1 MQIHR
6 KLRQLVRALTGS
18 RSGNTAIEFA
28 FIAPAMLMF
37 IFGVAEVGRV
47 LWLQNAL
54 DYSVVEA
61 ARCMSNSP
69 SKCDN
74 ATQTRRHLAAP
85 TRLRLHFLDSS
96 DFTVT
101 AASCGNQVT
110 ASHQVPIAIPYMNLS
125 PINLTSQACYPT

>member
-6 KLRQLVRALTGS
+6 KLRQLVRALAGS
-18 RSGNTAIEFA
+18 RSGNAAVEFA

-47 LWLQNAL
+47 LWMQNAL

-61 ARCMSNSP
+61 ARCLSNSP
-69 SKCDN
+69 STCGS
-74 ATQTRRHLAAP
+74 ASQAQSFAANQAGAGFV
-85 TRLRLHFLDSS
+85 TS

-110 ASHQVPIAIPYMNLS
+110 ATHQVSIEIPYMNLS

>member
-1 MQIHR
+1 MQIHPR
-6 KLRQLVRALTGS
+6 LRQLVRALVGN
-18 RSGNTAIEFA
+18 RSGHTAIEFA

-54 DYSVVEA
+54 DYSVVET
-61 ARCMSNSP
+61 ARCLSNNPTTCGTASQAQ
-69 SKCDN
+69 SF
-74 ATQTRRHLAAP
+74 AANEAGAG
-85 TRLRLHFLDSS
+85 FLTS

-110 ASHQVPIAIPYMNLS
+110 ASHQVPIEIPNMNLS
-125 PINLTSQACYPT
+125 PINLTSQACYST

>member
-1 MQIHR
+1 MQTHPR
-6 KLRQLVRALTGS
+6 LRQLVRALARS
-18 RSGNTAIEFA
+18 RSGHTAVEFA

-61 ARCMSNSP
+61 ARGLSNSP
-69 SKCDN
+69 GTCGS
-74 ATQTRRHLAAP
+74 ASQTQSFAANQAGAG
-85 TRLRLHFLDSS
+85 FLSS

-101 AASCGNQVT
+101 TASCGNQVS
-110 ASHQVPIAIPYMNLS
+110 ASYGVVLNIPYMSWS
-125 PINLTSQACYPT
+125 PTLTSQACYPT